1 MIIKK
6 IYNSLNFIKNNS
18 VEGLDQSF
26 TWVIKD
32 ENDESKEIELIND
45 GLNVLIDDN
54 NKEDFI
60 DKV

>member
-32 ENDESKEIELIND
+32 ENNESKEIELILTTTYSI
-45 GLNVLIDDN
+45 LNLKTVQYFYD
-54 NKEDFI
+54 
-60 DKV
+60 